1 MNIWV
6 KSTTDSRITGKSNV
20 PETHGSAGGYNVML
34 AWCMFHNPV
43 HYRIG
48 MLDVKN
54 KAKKKKKRA
63 DLHSD

>member
-1 MNIWV
+1 
-6 KSTTDSRITGKSNV
+6 
-20 PETHGSAGGYNVML
+20 ML

-54 KAKKKKKRA
+54 KAKKKKSAQTYIAVKA
-63 DLHSD
+63 YSILDVISHID